1 MGNAALGYTSMGLG
15 AAGGLI
21 GGVGSIL
28 GGEGQAANDRYQ
40 AQVAQN
46 NAKLAAGA
54 ANTALQQGDV
64 LAQRDY
70 QVGSQRTGQTR
81 AAEGANGI
89 DVNSGSA
96 RDVQAGI
103 ARTTALNVGAQKYNS
118 DVQAVSDRNQ
128 TANDDTQANVDR
140 TEASNAVTQG
150 FIGAGTSL
158 IGTASAV
165 SSKWAM
171 FQQNGVLGSSGSTPQ
186 AGGLY

>member
-1 MGNAALGYTSMGLG
+1 MGAVALGAG
-15 AAGGLI
+15 AAGGVV
-21 GGVGSIL
+21 GAVGSIL

-54 ANTALQQGDV
+54 ANTAIDQGNVVAQQ
-64 LAQRDY
+64 QY
-70 QVGSQRTGQTR
+70 QVGSQRLGQAR

-103 ARTTALNVGAQKYNS
+103 ARTTALNVGAVKYNS

-128 TANDDTQANVDR
+128 TANYDTQANVDE
-140 TEASNAVTQG
+140 TSASNAVTQG

-158 IGTASAV
+158 IGSASSVAG
-165 SSKWAM
+165 KWAS
-171 FQQNGVLGSSGSTPQ
+171 FQQTGVRLPGWM
-186 AGGLY
+186 GG